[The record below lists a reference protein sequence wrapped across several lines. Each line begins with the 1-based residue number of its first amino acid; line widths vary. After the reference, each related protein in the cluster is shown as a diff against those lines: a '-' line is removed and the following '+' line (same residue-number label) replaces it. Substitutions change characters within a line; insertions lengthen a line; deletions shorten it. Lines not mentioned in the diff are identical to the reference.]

1 MIITLSPA
9 ESRYTLLPV
18 FSGMRRTAAFSLLPV
33 YTPCDCRIHRNI
45 TAVKYP
51 QHSPGVMSSSI
62 NRFLLRKPHT
72 AAPIST
78 NPVIVAVVTPKRR
91 GYSGSGCAISNAA
104 SSFLRSRRI
113 AGEKSVAASCLR
125 YSAICFAA
133 VLFSCSVIVLPLY
146 CVSGGSA

>member
-33 YTPCDCRIHRNI
+33 YTPCGCRIHRNI

-91 GYSGSGCAISNAA
+91 GYSGSGCAIPKVA
-104 SSFLRSRRI
+104 SSASRLRRI
-113 AGEKSVAASCLR
+113 TGEKSDAASCLR
-125 YSAICFAA
+125 FQQ
-133 VLFSCSVIVLPLY
+133 
-146 CVSGGSA
+146 GGAETQRL

>member
-9 ESRYTLLPV
+9 ESRCTIVPV
-18 FSGMRRTAAFSLLPV
+18 FSGIRRTTISPASSMH
-33 YTPCDCRIHRNI
+33 TPCGCSMSRNN
-45 TAVKYP
+45 TAVRVP
-51 QHSPGVMSSSI
+51 LHNAMMIQSSI

-72 AAPIST
+72 AAPISSIPEIT
-78 NPVIVAVVTPKRR
+78 AVRIPRRR

-104 SSFLRSRRI
+104 SNFLRSRRI
-113 AGEKSVAASCLR
+113 AGEKSAAASCLR

-133 VLFSCSVIVLPLY
+133 AFFYCSVIVLPRY